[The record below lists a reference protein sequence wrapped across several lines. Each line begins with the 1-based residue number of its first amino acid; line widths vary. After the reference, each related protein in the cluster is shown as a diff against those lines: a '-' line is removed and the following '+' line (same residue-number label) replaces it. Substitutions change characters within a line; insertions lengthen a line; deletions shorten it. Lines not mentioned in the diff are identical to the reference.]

1 MSSTE
6 DKVKGNTNEA
16 VGKIKQGVGEATD
29 NQRLKG
35 EGQRQEV
42 KGEAQ
47 QVKGDVKD
55 TLKRASTRPER
66 LAPQM
71 KMPAS
76 SGHFF

>member
-35 EGQRQEV
+35 GASVR
-42 KGEAQ
+42 KS
-47 QVKGDVKD
+47 
-55 TLKRASTRPER
+55 RAR
-66 LAPQM
+66 LSRSRVMSKTP
-71 KMPAS
+71 
-76 SGHFF
+76 